1 MLNIVTI
8 IFCTSYNSF
17 LSSSRVKVRISSA
30 GISTMFSRRSI
41 KTLMC
46 RNFVCALNRILPLKF
61 DLNKGRIR
69 FRLTNSTSFFVLL
82 FRDTFSFDGFSFRFS
97 TIDDL
102 LTESAFSFS
111 GAKNKQEGRHYVE
124 NKRLDYFHNL
134 TRFGRLRKVGR
145 NSGWGSCIYN
155 LR

>member
-1 MLNIVTI
+1 MI

-17 LSSSRVKVRISSA
+17 LSSSHVKVRISSA

-46 RNFVCALNRILPLKF
+46 RNFVCVLNRTLSLKF
-61 DLNKGRIR
+61 DSNKERMR

-82 FRDTFSFDGFSFRFS
+82 FRGTFSFDGFSFRFS

-111 GAKNKQEGRHYVE
+111 EAKNKQKGRHYVE
-124 NKRLDYFHNL
+124 TKRLNYFHNL
-134 TRFGRLRKVGR
+134 THFGRLRKVGR